1 MHRLF
6 RPLSLALG
14 VALAAAA
21 SAQTEKPVRII
32 VGFPAGAT
40 LDSLARQ
47 IADKLRA
54 GPESAGDRGEP
65 HRRLRPSRG

>member
-1 MHRLF
+1 MRRPF
-6 RPLSLALG
+6 RWLALALG

-21 SAQTEKPVRII
+21 PAQTDKPVRII

-47 IADKLRA
+47 VAEKLR
-54 GPESAGDRGEP
+54 
-65 HRRLRPSRG
+65 LSR